1 MAWDARNNKLTL
13 PVLSVFPWSI
23 AGLVPVPDVLI
34 YELLRAS
41 QSEKSSAI
49 GEFCRTSAQQGHI
62 VRCNTRTR
70 SPRIDQI

>member
-41 QSEKSSAI
+41 QSDASWAI
-49 GEFCRTSAQQGHI
+49 EEFCRTSARQGHI
-62 VRCNTRTR
+62 VCCNIRTR
-70 SPRIDQI
+70 SPALDQI